1 MENELPKRKRLRLD
15 EFDYNSPGAYFV
27 TICTHNRINIF
38 SRIEPANNE
47 LKISKYGQIVD
58 WYINNIPK
66 RYGIQIENYVIMP
79 NHIHLLVLISE
90 REIRESPLQS
100 RSVLSKFVGYIKM
113 NSTKQIHALGNNMN
127 VWQRG
132 YHDHIVRNREDFQN
146 IFNYICVN
154 PDRWES
160 DCMYSNEDC

>member
-15 EFDYNSPGAYFV
+15 GFDYNSPGAYFV

-38 SRIEPANNE
+38 SRIEPSNNE
-47 LKISKYGQIVD
+47 LKLSEYGQIVD
-58 WYINNIPK
+58 WYINNIPE

-79 NHIHLLVLISE
+79 NHIHLLVLIAE

-113 NSTKQIHALGNNMN
+113 NATKQIHASGNNKN

-154 PDRWES
+154 PDRWET
-160 DCMYSNEDC
+160 DCLYTKHE